1 MAADIFYG
9 KGIIHVVPA
18 DVIFDHKDCGIFR
31 LGILCVFKI
40 LCGFFFQRFVEFFIS
55 KSIVQSIYDEI
66 LFFVETGF
74 HLILFASGGK
84 YAEQLVIK
92 ITDLVGHKSKV
103 SIIVAKKFFK
113 KLSARFFLTG
123 EKIFGK
129 SAFRGLQS
137 TWKGRF
143 GRLLIYDIFCEKGF
157 CRKEKTV
164 LQKNDSR
171 GIGLVNFGNIGYCVS
186 GCNHMFSAGT
196 VLPGNIASHSGKCS
210 WRNRITSIYMI
221 YQILYPFFC
230 K

>member
-103 SIIVAKKFFK
+103 SMLMISLKTYSLVWNHTCFQLKYWQLMRD
-113 KLSARFFLTG
+113 LS
-123 EKIFGK
+123 
-129 SAFRGLQS
+129 S
-137 TWKGRF
+137 TLRQ
-143 GRLLIYDIFCEKGF
+143 
-157 CRKEKTV
+157 TV
-164 LQKNDSR
+164 LSCPKS
-171 GIGLVNFGNIGYCVS
+171 
-186 GCNHMFSAGT
+186 
-196 VLPGNIASHSGKCS
+196 
-210 WRNRITSIYMI
+210 
-221 YQILYPFFC
+221 
-230 K
+230 